1 MNKTTLTLLE
11 EAHAIYEQTMIDQN
25 KLDEI
30 VYYRLYLG
38 KRTWKSRS
46 AINKP
51 TKSYKLWSVRT
62 KSKKML
68 MPCSETWN
76 DRCMANLQR
85 ERSVLRSRWRFS
97 LVLQKRKRR
106 KFLWK
111 YKIMQREFN
120 LTDLSMLDLDIIY
133 KLSMWWNPSLSLT
146 PSFLEVVP
154 ALRMAALEN
163 YPVEVDKLRILANI
177 AVDEGNLYAS
187 LGALMLW

>member
-1 MNKTTLTLLE
+1 
-11 EAHAIYEQTMIDQN
+11 
-25 KLDEI
+25 
-30 VYYRLYLG
+30 
-38 KRTWKSRS
+38 
-46 AINKP
+46 
-51 TKSYKLWSVRT
+51 
-62 KSKKML
+62 
-68 MPCSETWN
+68 
-76 DRCMANLQR
+76 
-85 ERSVLRSRWRFS
+85 
-97 LVLQKRKRR
+97 
-106 KFLWK
+106 
-111 YKIMQREFN
+111 MQREFN